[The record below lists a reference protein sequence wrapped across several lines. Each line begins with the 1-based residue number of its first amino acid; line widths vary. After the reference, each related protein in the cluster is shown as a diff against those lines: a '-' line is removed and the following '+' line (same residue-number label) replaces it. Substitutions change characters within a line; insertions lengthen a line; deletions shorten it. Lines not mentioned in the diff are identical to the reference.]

1 MKFLIIKSSF
11 LLFFTCFSFEVNA
24 QIKRENFK
32 IGFNY
37 GTGSQN
43 KFPFDHDPYTHEVD
57 FYKFQINYLL
67 QEKRKWAFELNVEPS
82 YYVAEHKLLN
92 KWFIK
97 ESSVNNFEELRDL
110 YTQKRT
116 IKEYVLNLGLL
127 ARYTLFKNS
136 SIYALGSVG
145 PMISDKATE
154 RLAKGF
160 AFSDIL
166 AFGTSYQLNRVALD
180 FRYSVRHTS
189 NMEMKQPNNGHNTTN
204 LEFGILLD
212 LN

>member
-1 MKFLIIKSSF
+1 MKILILKSSF
-11 LLFFTCFSFEVNA
+11 LLILVCFSVKGNA
-24 QIKRENFK
+24 QIKKNNFK
-32 IGFNY
+32 LGFNY
-37 GTGSQN
+37 GTGSQSR
-43 KFPFDHDPYTHEVD
+43 FPFDHDAYSHEVD

-67 QEKRKWAFELNVEPS
+67 KEKKKWAFELNIEPS
-82 YYVAEHKLLN
+82 YYVAEHQLLN
-92 KWFIK
+92 KYFIK
-97 ESSVNNFEELRDL
+97 ESDAENYQELRDL

-116 IKEYVLNLGLL
+116 IKEYVLNLGLM

-160 AFSDIL
+160 SFSDIF
-166 AFGTSYQLNRVALD
+166 AFGTSYKINKVALD

-204 LEFGILLD
+204 FEFGMLFD
-212 LN
+212 L